1 MNQED
6 IPLRKIRKDLALS
19 QEVIACALGIK
30 TTTYSK
36 IERGVIQLTV
46 SRLYELARV
55 FNLSPEAMLSYD
67 KPSSEAASSLTVA
80 PSLSGNIT
88 YIPVHAQAGFLDQH
102 ADQRAVEGAF
112 TFSVPTFTDN
122 NLFMISVE
130 GDSMYPTI
138 APGAFVIIK
147 GVEDKHFVR
156 WGEPHVV
163 VTTDGRVIKRVL
175 RHRDAALVTL
185 YSDNN
190 ELYQPYDIPK
200 DSILSLWQLVG
211 MLSKS
216 FMPKNIYQG
225 ISSASE
231 VNANTLP

>member
-6 IPLRKIRKDLALS
+6 IPLRKIRKELALS
-19 QEVIACALGIK
+19 QEVVAAALGIQ

-36 IERGVIQLTV
+36 IERGAIQLTV
-46 SRLYELARV
+46 GRLYELSRI
-55 FNLSPEAMLSYD
+55 FRLTPEEILSYG
-67 KPSSEAASSLTVA
+67 KKESPRVSLPPSVSERAS
-80 PSLSGNIT
+80 NIT

-102 ADQRAVEGAF
+102 ADQRATEGAF
-112 TFSVPTFTDN
+112 TFSIPTFTDN

-147 GVEDKHFVR
+147 DVEDQHFVR
-156 WGEPHVV
+156 WGEPHVI

-175 RHRDAALVTL
+175 KHRDVRLVTL
-185 YSDNN
+185 YSDNK

-216 FMPKNIYQG
+216 FMPKNVYRSILPD
-225 ISSASE
+225 SE
-231 VNANTLP
+231 AADTLS

>member
-6 IPLRKIRKDLALS
+6 ILLRKIRKELALS
-19 QEVIACALGIK
+19 QEVVANALGIQ

-36 IERGVIQLTV
+36 IERGAIQLTV
-46 SRLYELARV
+46 GRLYELSRI
-55 FNLSPEAMLSYD
+55 FHLTPEEILSYGKKETTD
-67 KPSSEAASSLTVA
+67 SPVPASV
-80 PSLSGNIT
+80 SGGQKDNIT
-88 YIPVHAQAGFLDQH
+88 YIPIHAQAGFLDQH
-102 ADQRAVEGAF
+102 ADQRAVDGSF
-112 TFSVPTFTDN
+112 TFSIPTFTDT
-122 NLFMISVE
+122 NLYMISVE

-147 GVEDKHFVR
+147 DVEDKHFVR

-175 RHRDAALVTL
+175 KHRDTHLVSL
-185 YSDNN
+185 YSDNR

-216 FMPKNIYQG
+216 FMPKNVYQG
-225 ISSASE
+225 
-231 VNANTLP
+231 TLPGSEKMANLS

>member
-1 MNQED
+1 MNQEL
-6 IPLRKIRKDLALS
+6 PLRTIRKDLALS
-19 QEVIACALGIK
+19 QEVVARALGIK

-36 IERGVIQLTV
+36 IERGAIQLTV
-46 SRLYELARV
+46 GRLYELARV
-55 FNLSPEAMLSYD
+55 FNLSPTEILSYGQED
-67 KPSSEAASSLTVA
+67 TTVSLVASPS
-80 PSLSGNIT
+80 PPPPDNIT

-102 ADQRAVEGAF
+102 ADQRTVEGAF
-112 TFSVPTFTDN
+112 TFSIPTFTDRD
-122 NLFMISVE
+122 LFMISVE

-147 GVEDKHFVR
+147 DVEDKRLVR
-156 WGEPHVV
+156 WGEPYVV

-175 RHRDAALVTL
+175 KHHDAQVVTL
-185 YSDNN
+185 YSDNH

-216 FMPKNIYQG
+216 FMPKNVYQNVL
-225 ISSASE
+225 SSAEAKPSGS
-231 VNANTLP
+231 

>member
-6 IPLRKIRKDLALS
+6 LPLRTIRKDLALS
-19 QEVIACALGIK
+19 QEVVARALGVK

-36 IERGVIQLTV
+36 IERGAIQLTV
-46 SRLYELARV
+46 ARLYELAKV
-55 FNLSPEAMLSYD
+55 FHLSPEEILSYGQEETTVSLV
-67 KPSSEAASSLTVA
+67 SSA
-80 PSLSGNIT
+80 PVDNIT

-102 ADQRAVEGAF
+102 ADQRTPEGSL
-112 TFSVPTFTDN
+112 TFSIPTFTDRD
-122 NLFMISVE
+122 LFMISVE

-147 GVEDKHFVR
+147 DVEDKRLVR

-175 RHRDAALVTL
+175 KHRDTGLVTL
-185 YSDNN
+185 YSDNR
-190 ELYQPYDIPK
+190 ELYQPYDISK
-200 DSILSLWQLVG
+200 DSILSLWQLIG

-216 FMPKNIYQG
+216 FMPKNVYQ
-225 ISSASE
+225 SVLASTE
-231 VNANTLP
+231 KATDAP

>member
-6 IPLRKIRKDLALS
+6 LPLRKIRKDLALS
-19 QEVIACALGIK
+19 QEVVASALGIK

-36 IERGVIQLTV
+36 IERGAIQLTV
-46 SRLYELARV
+46 GRLYELAQV
-55 FNLSPEAMLSYD
+55 FHLSPEEILSYG
-67 KPSSEAASSLTVA
+67 KQETTVSLVPSVTPPL
-80 PSLSGNIT
+80 LNNIT

-102 ADQRAVEGAF
+102 ADQRTVEGSF
-112 TFSVPTFTDN
+112 TFSIPTFTDHD
-122 NLFMISVE
+122 LFMISVE

-147 GVEDKHFVR
+147 DVEDKRFVR

-175 RHRDAALVTL
+175 KHRDTLLVTL

-216 FMPKNIYQG
+216 FMPKNVYQG
-225 ISSASE
+225 ILSSAEATAKLS
-231 VNANTLP
+231 

>member
-6 IPLRKIRKDLALS
+6 IPLRKIRKELALS
-19 QEVIACALGIK
+19 QEVVARALGIK

-36 IERGVIQLTV
+36 IERGVIQLTIG
-46 SRLYELARV
+46 RLYELAQI
-55 FNLSPEAMLSYD
+55 FQLSPAEMLSYD
-67 KPSSEAASSLTVA
+67 RPSASVA
-80 PSLSGNIT
+80 PPATPGGNIT
-88 YIPVHAQAGFLDQH
+88 YIPIHAQAGFLDQH
-102 ADQRAVEGAF
+102 ADQRTMDGTF
-112 TFSVPTFTDN
+112 TFTIPTFTDHH
-122 NLFMISVE
+122 LFMISVE

-138 APGAFVIIK
+138 APGAFVLIK
-147 GVEDKHFVR
+147 DVEDKHFIR

-175 RHRDAALVTL
+175 KNRDADVVTL

-200 DSILSLWQLVG
+200 NSILSLWQLVG

-216 FMPKNIYQG
+216 FMPKNMYQAFPQSKETT
-225 ISSASE
+225 SSLS
-231 VNANTLP
+231 

>member
-6 IPLRKIRKDLALS
+6 LPLRTIRKDLALS
-19 QEVIACALGIK
+19 QEVVARALGIK

-36 IERGVIQLTV
+36 IERGAIQLTV
-46 SRLYELARV
+46 ARLYELAQV
-55 FNLSPEAMLSYD
+55 FHLSPEEILSYG
-67 KPSSEAASSLTVA
+67 KEATTASLLPSPPAAA
-80 PSLSGNIT
+80 PPNNIT

-102 ADQRAVEGAF
+102 ADQRTLEGAL
-112 TFSVPTFTDN
+112 TFSIPTFTDHH
-122 NLFMISVE
+122 LFMISVE

-147 GVEDKHFVR
+147 DVEDKHFVR

-175 RHRDAALVTL
+175 RHRDTGLVTL
-185 YSDNN
+185 YSDNR

-216 FMPKNIYQG
+216 FMPKNVYQS
-225 ISSASE
+225 ILSSTGSR
-231 VNANTLP
+231 